1 MGKAN
6 KKTRKATVVDKAFA
20 AWLKYDP
27 LVSAI
32 VKNDDNTRRD
42 VMLNILG
49 TQAAMR
55 HFGKF
60 PPRKAYEGPIFPDLV
75 RREVEASIDDQAKRT
90 RLIKTLIRWATDPQ
104 VNNRYIRSHLTR
116 IQIVRSLLGQVFFN
130 ATKSQEDLLLKG
142 LKFMIAKKM
151 TVIGELGEQSAD
163 VHDVL
168 LERISEILIH
178 NQKVIIKK
186 AVSEAEEKMRVHL
199 MRQIQEMRGEKHP
212 SSFVRSD
219 LKNKVRF
226 IVKEK
231 FPLSPEAV
239 RHLEDMLEFYLNQ
252 DKWPYLSELALN
264 AQEKILEL
272 RKPLTLT
279 ARDSSS

>member
-6 KKTRKATVVDKAFA
+6 KKAGKASVVDKAFA

-27 LVSAI
+27 LVSAV

-42 VMLNILG
+42 IMLNILG

-90 RLIKTLIRWATDPQ
+90 RLVKTLVRWATDPS

-116 IQIVRSLLGQVFFN
+116 IQIVRSLLGPVFFN
-130 ATKSQEDLLLKG
+130 ATKAQEDLLLKG

-212 SSFVRSD
+212 SSFVSSD

>member
-142 LKFMIAKKM
+142 LKLMIAKKM
-151 TVIGELGEQSAD
+151 TVIGELGEQTAD

-212 SSFVRSD
+212 SSFVSSD

>member
-75 RREVEASIDDQAKRT
+75 RIEVEASIDDQAKRT

-212 SSFVRSD
+212 SSFVSSD

>member
-6 KKTRKATVVDKAFA
+6 KKAGKASVVDKAFA

-27 LVSAI
+27 LVSAV

-42 VMLNILG
+42 IMLNILG

-90 RLIKTLIRWATDPQ
+90 RLVKTLIRWATDPQ

-116 IQIVRSLLGQVFFN
+116 IQIVRSLLGPVFFN

-168 LERISEILIH
+168 LERVSEILIH

-199 MRQIQEMRGEKHP
+199 MRQIQEMRGEKHA
-212 SSFVRSD
+212 SSFVSSD
-219 LKNKVRF
+219 LKNKVRY